1 MADGKIY
8 YNSGFLNKV
17 KEKKSD
23 KAPDFRSNI
32 QLDDATI
39 DAIVAAGGKVS
50 LAGWKYNDT
59 VRLLISADTYVRPAQ
74 ENAKSDGYQPQTA
87 DELEEDIPFN

>member
-1 MADGKIY
+1 MADKIY

-23 KAPDFRSNI
+23 KAPDYRSNI

-50 LAGWKYNDT
+50 LAGWNYNDT
-59 VRLLISADTYVRPAQ
+59 VRLVISADTYVRPAQ
-74 ENAKSDGYQPQTA
+74 ENAKSNGYQPQA
-87 DELEEDIPFN
+87 AEELEEDIPFN